1 MSRGR
6 WIGLA
11 SIVAVAALLVGAL
24 IAVATLGD
32 RSPVADP
39 GETAT
44 ASASASASVP
54 SVGAS
59 ASAAPSATSAAP
71 ASPEPGDDTGVLDTI
86 WEVVVD
92 NLVVRTEPSVANR
105 DTILPARLTDGDRVL
120 VVDGPRAAD
129 GYIWYQVLP
138 IRPDGERER
147 PFGWVASAHRDGE
160 AWIVMED
167 LSCPEPSDLDA
178 FLALAP
184 EERLACFKDRTIE
197 FRGGDG
203 GCGVADGPVNFEPA
217 WLAGTSGCGFGA
229 APGEIAML
237 LRFPPEVPQD
247 FGPGRTVDV
256 IGHFDDPAAETC
268 RATSSDP
275 ATAPAPS
282 EAEMVARCR
291 TEFVVES
298 VTPVP

>member
-1 MSRGR
+1 M
-6 WIGLA
+6 A
-11 SIVAVAALLVGAL
+11 SAVALAALLVGAL
-24 IAVATLGD
+24 IALATLAD
-32 RSPVADP
+32 PVASP
-39 GETAT
+39 TASVSASAT
-44 ASASASASVP
+44 ASPSASASVP

-59 ASAAPSATSAAP
+59 ASAAPTATSAPP
-71 ASPEPGDDTGVLDTI
+71 ASPEPGDDTAVLDTI

-120 VVDGPRAAD
+120 VVDGPRLAD
-129 GYIWYQVLP
+129 GYTWYQVLP

-160 AWIVMED
+160 PWIVMED
-167 LSCPEPSDLDA
+167 LDCPEPSDLDA
-178 FLALAP
+178 LLALAP
-184 EERLACFKDRTIE
+184 EERLACFGDRTIE
-197 FRGGDG
+197 FRGDEG
-203 GCGVADGPVNFEPA
+203 GCGVANGPIAYEPA
-217 WLAGTSGCGFGA
+217 WLAAPSGCGFSE

-237 LRFPPEVPQD
+237 LRFPPDVPQD
-247 FGPGRTVDV
+247 FGPGQPVDV

-275 ATAPAPS
+275 ELAPAPS
-282 EAEMVARCR
+282 DAEMVARCR